1 MPSDAGTRVRLGVD
15 RLPSTIRTITMFA
28 YHPHTLLGSCYTALC
43 LEQFEAAQRQSGR
56 RGELEG
62 ELLCQMIDP
71 TVIEKGKARVHP
83 LQGSAGLQVNTLR
96 RGSSS
101 LSSPFISVFPSLI
114 HQRADSW
121 PSIAY

>member
-1 MPSDAGTRVRLGVD
+1 MPSDAGTRVRLGED

-28 YHPHTLLGSCYTALC
+28 YHPHALLGSCYSTALC

-56 RGELEG
+56 RGELGG

-71 TVIEKGKARVHP
+71 TVIEKGKARVRP

-96 RGSSS
+96 PGSSS
-101 LSSPFISVFPSLI
+101 LSSPFISQSSLTLYTRG
-114 HQRADSW
+114 QTLGLR
-121 PSIAY
+121 